1 MTFEELRQEIYRI
14 KMEIAYNKNYNVILE
29 KLDRE
34 VESYL
39 TDVNYELGTGLYRQE
54 LYEELWGYKTDLIQL
69 NRKIYAQRVVNK
81 YGKEWLKERDI
92 DLYECL

>member
-39 TDVNYELGTGLYRQE
+39 TDVNYELGTGWYRQE